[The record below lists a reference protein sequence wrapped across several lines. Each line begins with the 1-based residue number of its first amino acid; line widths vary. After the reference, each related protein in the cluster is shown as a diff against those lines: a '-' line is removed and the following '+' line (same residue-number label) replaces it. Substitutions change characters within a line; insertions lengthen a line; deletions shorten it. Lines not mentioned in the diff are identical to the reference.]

1 MIKSKHSQSTMPNY
15 KKNDKKGREE
25 EWTWDETPEAKSAIA
40 NLHKQISDLE
50 AQAPDYGVG
59 K

>member
-1 MIKSKHSQSTMPNY
+1 MIKSKHPQSTMPNY

-25 EWTWDETPEAKSAIA
+25 TWEWELTPEAKEAIA
-40 NLHKQISDLE
+40 NLHKQISALE

>member
-1 MIKSKHSQSTMPNY
+1 MPNY
-15 KKNDKKGREE
+15 KKNDKKGRQE
-25 EWTWDETPEAKSAIA
+25 EWTWDETPEAKEAIA

-50 AQAPDYGVG
+50 AKAPDYGVG

>member
-1 MIKSKHSQSTMPNY
+1 MIKSKHPQSTMPKY

-25 EWTWDETPEAKSAIA
+25 EWTWGETPESKEAIA
-40 NLHKQISDLE
+40 NLHKQISALE

>member
-1 MIKSKHSQSTMPNY
+1 MKRNIVKKDFKKS
-15 KKNDKKGREE
+15 DKKGREE
-25 EWTWDETPEAKSAIA
+25 VWEWDETPEVRAALLKLQQS
-40 NLHKQISDLE
+40 ISELE